1 MQRSNS
7 AKLMTHLV
15 KNANT
20 DRQMHAAETAISSR
34 GVSDSDFFKFL
45 CIITSKP
52 LTLLVQIATMVGGL
66 SSATTE
72 N

>member
-34 GVSDSDFFKFL
+34 GVSDSDFKFL